1 MNKFWIIVSDV
12 YKKNVKSV
20 SFLVMLLVPFLL
32 GGLVYVSGYFASRS
46 GEVNTIG
53 LVSEQE
59 QLAQGIAQ
67 GEIAE
72 YDFVVL
78 SSQKEAEKQLAA
90 EKIDA
95 FLVVTTEQNTVK
107 GELYSAA
114 SLGQMTELTI
124 QQMLSGIQGSMRAN
138 QLGLTPKE
146 TAELSQPANLTKQKV
161 SFDDAGKMVMGEDNS
176 LAQYIISAGGTM
188 ILFVFIITYAGII
201 AQEIASEKGTRIM
214 EVILSSTRAQTHFY
228 GKLFGILLV
237 AVTQL
242 VVYAAAFAISYQWVK
257 DVELV
262 KSFMANVSLQ
272 ELLGNL
278 LIFMLIFVV
287 LGILIYA
294 VLAALCGSLVNK
306 AEDTSKVILPVT
318 YLAMGGY
325 FLGLSLGVMD
335 PNNIVIRVTS
345 YVPFLSSYIMPIRL
359 ANETVGVTG
368 ALISVAILV
377 VTTLVLTL
385 ACAKMYKSNVL
396 VYNDNGIL
404 ATLKQSLR
412 LMKG

>member
-1 MNKFWIIVSDV
+1 
-12 YKKNVKSV
+12 
-20 SFLVMLLVPFLL
+20 
-32 GGLVYVSGYFASRS
+32 
-46 GEVNTIG
+46 
-53 LVSEQE
+53 
-59 QLAQGIAQ
+59 
-67 GEIAE
+67 
-72 YDFVVL
+72 
-78 SSQKEAEKQLAA
+78 
-90 EKIDA
+90 
-95 FLVVTTEQNTVK
+95 
-107 GELYSAA
+107 
-114 SLGQMTELTI
+114 
-124 QQMLSGIQGSMRAN
+124 
-138 QLGLTPKE
+138 
-146 TAELSQPANLTKQKV
+146 
-161 SFDDAGKMVMGEDNS
+161 
-176 LAQYIISAGGTM
+176 
-188 ILFVFIITYAGII
+188 
-201 AQEIASEKGTRIM
+201 
-214 EVILSSTRAQTHFY
+214 
-228 GKLFGILLV
+228 
-237 AVTQL
+237 
-242 VVYAAAFAISYQWVK
+242 
-257 DVELV
+257 
-262 KSFMANVSLQ
+262 MANVSLQ